1 MNISSGTSVLD
12 SSPRIAILMSGF
24 FLVILAEHIAHCA
37 PGEDYQGVFQKSIG
51 AARRVLVPRAAVP
64 ALQIYK
70 AKLQIAATGVQGD
83 WVFALYTGG
92 LFMTTNRPS
101 RQAGAKE
108 NSNKGNWEKK
118 RKGAKKKPQVN
129 SFS

>member
-1 MNISSGTSVLD
+1 MF
-12 SSPRIAILMSGF
+12 GF
-24 FLVILAEHIAHCA
+24 FLLILAEHIAHCT
-37 PGEDYQGVFQKSIG
+37 PGEDYQGAFQKSIG

-70 AKLQIAATGVQGD
+70 AKLQMAATGVQGD

-101 RQAGAKE
+101 SLKNCVCDTKCAPISDRE
-108 NSNKGNWEKK
+108 LFEIPEIILSM
-118 RKGAKKKPQVN
+118 
-129 SFS
+129 

>member
-1 MNISSGTSVLD
+1 
-12 SSPRIAILMSGF
+12 MSGF
-24 FLVILAEHIAHCA
+24 FFVILAEHIAHCA
-37 PGEDYQGVFQKSIG
+37 PGEDYRGVFQKSIG

-70 AKLQIAATGVQGD
+70 AKFQIAATGAQGD
-83 WVFALYTGG
+83 WVFALFTGG
-92 LFMTTNRPS
+92 LFMTTNRPR

-108 NSNKGNWEKK
+108 NSNKGNSEKK
-118 RKGAKKKPQVN
+118 RKGAKNQKPQVN

>member
-1 MNISSGTSVLD
+1 
-12 SSPRIAILMSGF
+12 MSGF

-51 AARRVLVPRAAVP
+51 AARRVLVPRAAAP

-83 WVFALYTGG
+83 WVLIYLQGG
-92 LFMTTNRPS
+92 C
-101 RQAGAKE
+101 
-108 NSNKGNWEKK
+108 
-118 RKGAKKKPQVN
+118 
-129 SFS
+129 

>member
-1 MNISSGTSVLD
+1 MF
-12 SSPRIAILMSGF
+12 GF
-24 FLVILAEHIAHCA
+24 FLVILAEHIAHCT
-37 PGEDYQGVFQKSIG
+37 PGEDYQGAFQKSIG

-70 AKLQIAATGVQGD
+70 AKLQIAATGVQGN

-92 LFMTTNRPS
+92 LFMTTNRPR

-118 RKGAKKKPQVN
+118 RKGAKKKLQVN

>member
-1 MNISSGTSVLD
+1 MV
-12 SSPRIAILMSGF
+12 
-24 FLVILAEHIAHCA
+24 LAEHIAHCA
-37 PGEDYQGVFQKSIG
+37 PGEDHQGAFQKSIG

-83 WVFALYTGG
+83 WVFALHTGG
-92 LFMTTNRPS
+92 LFLITNRPR

>member
-12 SSPRIAILMSGF
+12 SSPQIAILMSGF

-37 PGEDYQGVFQKSIG
+37 PGEDYEGVFQKSIG

-92 LFMTTNRPS
+92 LFMTTNRPR
-101 RQAGAKE
+101 RQASAKE
-108 NSNKGNWEKK
+108 NQIMGTGEKK
-118 RKGAKKKPQVN
+118 GREPKR
-129 SFS
+129 SCR